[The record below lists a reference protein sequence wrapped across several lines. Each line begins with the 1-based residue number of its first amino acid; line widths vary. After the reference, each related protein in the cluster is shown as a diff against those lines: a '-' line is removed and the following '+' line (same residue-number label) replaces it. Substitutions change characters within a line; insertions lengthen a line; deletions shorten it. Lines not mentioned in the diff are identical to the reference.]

1 MKYVV
6 FMFWCL
12 MTVVMVVSIIGFV
25 YLLETMDEQENWM
38 TLPKLILK

>member
-12 MTVVMVVSIIGFV
+12 MTVIMVVSIIGFI

>member
-12 MTVVMVVSIIGFV
+12 MTVIMVVSIIGFV
-25 YLLETMDEQENWM
+25 YLLETMGEQENWM

>member
-12 MTVVMVVSIIGFV
+12 MTVIMVVSIIGFV

>member
-12 MTVVMVVSIIGFV
+12 MTVIMVVSIIGFI
-25 YLLETMDEQENWM
+25 YLGNDG
-38 TLPKLILK
+38 